1 MPVRCVL
8 FDLDGTLLP
17 MAFDDFFGAYFKR
30 IGEWCKA
37 IIEPQ
42 ALIDAIWKGS
52 KKVME
57 SEDPLTLN
65 SEVFFAEFER
75 ITGLSQD
82 VYYPLLNRFYETDF
96 NFLGNDVKP
105 EPIVADTINM
115 LKERN
120 ISAVVAT
127 NPLFPQS
134 AINHRI
140 AWAGLD
146 PNDFALIAHY
156 ENMRFAKPTLRYY
169 RDILNIT
176 GFSAEECIMVGN
188 DVGEDLVAEKL
199 GMKIFWL
206 STHGI
211 CDGEAPTH
219 CPQGGYRE
227 MYDYLDEMTK
237 SESPK

>member
-30 IGEWCKA
+30 IGEWCKPF
-37 IIEPQ
+37 IEPG
-42 ALIDAIWKGS
+42 ALVDAIWKS
-52 KKVME
+52 AVKVSE
-57 SEDPLTLN
+57 NEDPLTLN
-65 SEVFFAEFER
+65 SEVFYGEFER
-75 ITGLSQD
+75 ITGLAPEVFRPMFD
-82 VYYPLLNRFYETDF
+82 NYYLVDF
-96 NFLGNDVKP
+96 DILGSEVEP
-105 EPIVADTINM
+105 EPLVLETIAM
-115 LKERN
+115 LKERGV
-120 ISAVVAT
+120 SVAVAT
-127 NPLFPQS
+127 NPMFPEN
-134 AINHRI
+134 AIEMRVK
-140 AWAGLD
+140 WAGLN
-146 PNDFALIAHY
+146 PKDFAFVAHAQ
-156 ENMRFAKPTLRYY
+156 NMRFAKPSLRYY

-176 GFSAEECIMVGN
+176 GFAPSECVMVGN

-211 CDGEAPTH
+211 CKGEPPSH

-237 SESPK
+237 LK